1 MKIRALEIEN
11 VRGFKKLDKTEFS
24 DTINIIVGAN
34 NSGKSTIIHS
44 LFKLQR
50 RSLINKQDIT
60 IGQTK
65 GHIKIFTEGFH
76 HPQIKQGEEFDH
88 LFFDISTN
96 TGSKIKSNKGKV
108 GLAAIPETEPG
119 NLIYPYLSKR
129 KVTKYQVQ
137 INEANANSVTGNF
150 TNLYSKIDRLI
161 TPQFQPANS
170 EYIAACDEIL
180 GFQISTLPKGAGKE
194 AVLFVHN
201 LEHIPLSSMGEG
213 ISNMLGLITDL
224 CIAENKIFL
233 IEEPENDI
241 HPKALKSLLNLI
253 ADKSKNN
260 QFFISTHSNI
270 VLKQL
275 GGYLDSKVFKVSN
288 IESDKAK
295 PGLKYSKLE
304 EVAKKPESRKEIL
317 EELGYEFYDFDLWNS
332 WLFLEESSAEVIIR
346 QHLIR
351 WFTPSLV
358 NKIKTFSAN
367 SISQIAQKFQDFN
380 RLFVF
385 LHLQPIYKNKVWVII
400 DGGDEEKKIIDE
412 FRSKYTKSGW
422 KVDNF
427 SQFKEHDFEK
437 YYPSQFQK
445 EVEEILA
452 ISNKKEKRERK
463 ILLTDKV
470 KDWILNNEETAKS
483 QFAKSAEEVIKKLKS
498 IESELNKSM

>member
-1 MKIRALEIEN
+1 MKISAIEIEN
-11 VRGFKKLDKTEFS
+11 VRGFKKLEKTEFS
-24 DTINIIVGAN
+24 DSINIIVGAN

-50 RSLINKQDIT
+50 RALVTKKDIT
-60 IGQTK
+60 IGQTN
-65 GHIKIFTEGFH
+65 GYIKILTKGFH
-76 HPQIKQGEEFDH
+76 HPQIKEGEEFEH
-88 LFFDISTN
+88 ILFDIAKNS
-96 TGSKIKSNKGKV
+96 GSKVKNNKGKV
-108 GLAAIPETEPG
+108 SLSTIPETEPG

-129 KVTKYQVQ
+129 KVAKYQVT

-170 EYIAACDEIL
+170 EYIAACNEIL

-241 HPKALKSLLNLI
+241 HPKALKALLNLI
-253 ADKSKNN
+253 ADKSRNN

-275 GGYLDSKVFKVSN
+275 GGFGDTKVFKVSN
-288 IESDKAK
+288 NECDKVK
-295 PGLKYSKLE
+295 PGLKYSKLK
-304 EVAKKPESRKEIL
+304 EVAKDPESRKAIL
-317 EELGYEFYDFDLWNS
+317 EELGYEFYDFDLWSS

-351 WFTPSLV
+351 WFTPSLI
-358 NKIKTFSAN
+358 NKVKTFSAN

-400 DGGDEEKKIIDE
+400 DGGDNEKKIIEE
-412 FRSKYTKSGW
+412 FQRTYTKSGW
-422 KVDNF
+422 KEDNF
-427 SQFKEHDFEK
+427 TQFKEHDFER

-445 EVEEILA
+445 EVDEILA
-452 ISNKKEKRERK
+452 IINKKEKRKRK
-463 ILLTDKV
+463 IKLTDKV
-470 KDWILNNEETAKS
+470 KDWIFNNEDTAVKEFS
-483 QFAKSAEEVIKKLKS
+483 KSANEVIEKLKS
-498 IESELNKSM
+498 IETELNKSI